1 MIWRS
6 QPICCARSTASAI
19 PGAAP
24 VASGLVHV
32 RVAGQTPAVRYG
44 EVLVTD
50 SERVERW
57 RNLGQ
62 AEAVL
67 FWIVVPARNRAD
79 PRTWV

>member
-1 MIWRS
+1 
-6 QPICCARSTASAI
+6 
-19 PGAAP
+19 
-24 VASGLVHV
+24 VHV